1 MGKAMEHCPT
11 MVTKRRYKE
20 RPITPFMRVVG
31 GLCKKCKKKDYYNG
45 SGQIKT
51 RMISQDK
58 NKEKLA
64 EGTLNV
70 RTTK

>member
-1 MGKAMEHCPT
+1 

-31 GLCKKCKKKDYYNG
+31 SLCKKCKKKDYYKG
-45 SGQIKT
+45 SGQIKA
-51 RMISQDK
+51 RMTSQDK
-58 NKEKLA
+58 NKESLA
-64 EGTLNV
+64 EETLNV